1 MQNRVV
7 LGFVIFLLGIGSAW
21 AQFTLTLQAPL
32 YGQSTNYYCGPASG
46 QMIMNGYPD
55 VASRVCK
62 EQTPIYNTIQSLKQ
76 DNGFYTDPD
85 GLRDAIMQLNPPPAA
100 GHFAIFSNT
109 DRDIVMHSMLY
120 WMAQRNYPSAALI
133 NGGDHWVVVT
143 GYQTDIDPRT
153 GNAVLQSIDVN
164 DPLPVPATPQDD
176 PCTPAIEGSQGGT
189 VRNVT
194 GSSWFSNDWK
204 DANKWGTKWLN
215 DYVAVVEPPEV
226 KGRVT
231 AKMEVEE
238 GKIISAEEAVEH
250 AMRHLKERKL
260 ADKKQFAILKETLPR
275 RALLVNREYKAY
287 YIVPFESREKK
298 IPAAML
304 LNAYTGEFEEVAAFP
319 HPVEYL
325 SREEAI
331 NIALCSA
338 RMAPICEKPM
348 RLPAGVTAE
357 LVYKPSEQV
366 KSRYFPVWQVTI
378 PAKDTRINRY
388 ISQIGEVFVGWT
400 ALPFGGD

>member
-1 MQNRVV
+1 MQNRVI
-7 LGFVIFLLGIGSAW
+7 LGLVIFLLQIGSAW

-32 YGQSTNYYCGPASG
+32 YGQSTTYYCGPASG

-55 VASRVCK
+55 AASRVCK
-62 EQTPIYNTIQSLKQ
+62 EQTTIYNTIQSHKQ

-85 GLRDAIMQLNPPPAA
+85 GLRDTIMQLNPPPAA
-100 GHFAIFSNT
+100 GHFAIFSDTN
-109 DRDIVMHSMLY
+109 RDVVMHSMLY

-164 DPLPVPATPQDD
+164 DPLPVPAMPQDD
-176 PCTPAIEGSQGGT
+176 PCTPANEGSHGGT
-189 VRNVT
+189 IRNVT

-204 DANKWGTKWLN
+204 DANKWGAKWLN

-226 KGRVT
+226 RGRVT

-238 GKIISAEEAVEH
+238 GRIISAEEAVDH
-250 AMRHLKERKL
+250 AIRHLKERKL
-260 ADKKQFAILKETLPR
+260 VDRKQFGILKETLPK
-275 RALLVNREYKAY
+275 RALLANREYKAY
-287 YIVPFESREKK
+287 YIVPFESRDKK
-298 IPAAML
+298 SPAAML

-331 NIALCSA
+331 KIALCST
-338 RMAPICEKPM
+338 RIVPICTKPM
-348 RLPAGVTAE
+348 RLPAKITAE
-357 LVYKPSEQV
+357 LVYKSSEQV

-378 PAKDTRINRY
+378 PAKDTRIIRY
-388 ISQIGEVFVGWT
+388 ISQFGEVFIDLT
-400 ALPFGGD
+400 PLPYGGD